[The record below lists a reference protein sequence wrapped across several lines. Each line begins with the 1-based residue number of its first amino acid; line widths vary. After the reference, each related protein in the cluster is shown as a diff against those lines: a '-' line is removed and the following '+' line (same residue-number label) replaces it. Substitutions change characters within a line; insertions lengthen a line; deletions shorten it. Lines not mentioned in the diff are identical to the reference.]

1 VNEVVTEQVTE
12 VAFHFGAPNKLA
24 YVCRLLRKAV
34 GAGARVVVL
43 GDDAQLQRLDLD
55 LWAVSPTDFLP
66 HTLVGAAAP
75 STGRGD
81 ERNPHDRNPI
91 VLTPAIAMT
100 QAPREVLVN
109 LTDQVPQEF
118 AQFARVIEVVGLDD
132 TDRAEARLRWKRYT
146 ELGYTI
152 ARHDLA
158 LRS

>member
-1 VNEVVTEQVTE
+1 MVTEQVTE

-34 GAGARVVVL
+34 GAGAKVVVL
-43 GDDAQLQRLDLD
+43 GDAAQLQRLDLD

-66 HTLVGAAAP
+66 HTLVVATAP
-75 STGRGD
+75 STGHRE

-91 VLTPAIAMT
+91 VLTPAIALA

-109 LTDQVPQEF
+109 LTEQVPQEF

-152 ARHDLA
+152 VRHDLA